1 MISERVQ
8 AVQDRIKQACERSGR
23 EEKDVQVVLVSKL
36 ISPEK
41 IMQAYQAGIRDF
53 GENRVQ
59 EWQGKKDN
67 LPADIRWHLIGH
79 LQTNKAKYIVGQVAL
94 IHSLDRLA
102 LAEEIEKLA
111 ARRNLTV
118 DCLIQV
124 NVSREETKSGVE
136 ISEVDALVEFV
147 EKQCPHIR
155 IKGLM
160 TVGPNTREI
169 ERIRECFRM
178 LCLLRDRLKM
188 CFSAVDWHYLSM
200 GMSADYEIAVEEGA
214 NLLRIGT
221 AVFGE
226 RG

>member
-178 LCLLRDRLKM
+178 LCLLRDLLKM